1 MLFSTGCKRT
11 EEKTMVEEDKVIE
24 KEIVEENKEIEKPEE
39 SKNEVVEEKKEDI
52 KETKEGYLP
61 LLQGELVTKAMNDLM
76 KGEINF
82 DYAESKELTKEN
94 AQALLK
100 NDEYKKEL
108 DEICEPGYSDFY
120 KIIQADLD
128 NDGIKDIIVSYFSG
142 SLGDGYQICYW
153 GDKNGEYIRDSHGN
167 VSSNA
172 DCEIIAYEGKNY
184 KKKKTLNLD
193 TKVLS
198 GLSLEL
204 YSNKKPIQAVKL
216 NKEKS
221 GQYNKEFI
229 YLNESYTELVD
240 ESINKVINYDYNDDH
255 SVTVG
260 TAEKEHQEKVYC
272 DINNDGVI
280 EEYKK
285 RTFFATNR
293 YMVDYI
299 QYDNLDFKELGVDVG
314 NLNVDLQMFW
324 VDQYNGRNI
333 TSFLSGNDSGYIL
346 KGYDI
351 SPTEAK
357 LVYEIIVYPEYRI
370 EMKEM
375 AESEIKP
382 DWYAGN

>member
-314 NLNVDLQMFW
+314 DLNVDLQMFW